1 MIKTVFLYAGQGSQ
15 KVGMGKDLYESY
27 DRFREVTDSL
37 DKVLSF
43 SLKDLMWNGP
53 DELLMQTE
61 YTQPCMAAFAAAAT
75 ELIRSK
81 GIDADAACGLSL
93 GEYGALYAAGVW
105 DAESYVRA
113 VAFRGRAMADAVK
126 GLDTAMSAVIGLD
139 ADKTEEACAK
149 VRDTGTGYVAVAN
162 YNCPGQYVIC
172 GDLQAAEAAEQ
183 AAVEL
188 GAKRCIRLKV
198 SAPFHTKFLEPA
210 GDKLYEYFKDVS
222 FAKPQI
228 PVAMNVTGTFL
239 KDDESIQ
246 ELLKAQVSN
255 SVRFE
260 EDAEALLKAGAE
272 VFIEIGP
279 GNALSGFV
287 KKTAAKLGLK
297 PAVYTVQSAD
307 DVDKLVSALGRS

>member
-15 KVGMGKDLYESY
+15 KVGMGKDLYDGYES
-27 DRFREVTDSL
+27 FREVIDSL
-37 DKVLSF
+37 EAALPF
-43 SLKDLMWNGP
+43 SLKELMWNGP
-53 DELLMQTE
+53 EEVLMQTQ

-75 ELIRSK
+75 ALIRSK

-93 GEYGALYAAGVW
+93 GEYGALHAAGVW
-105 DAESYVRA
+105 DAETYVKA
-113 VAFRGRAMADAVK
+113 VAFRGKAMADAVE

-139 ADKTEEACAK
+139 AVKTEEACSKA
-149 VRDTGTGYVAVAN
+149 RDAGIGYVTVAN

-172 GDLQAAEAAEQ
+172 GDEAAVEAAEKE
-183 AAVEL
+183 AAEL

-210 GDKLYEYFKDVS
+210 GDKLYEYFKTVN
-222 FAKPQI
+222 FGKAGI

-239 KDDESIQ
+239 AEDESIQ
-246 ELLKAQVSN
+246 ELLREQVSN

-297 PAVYTVQSAD
+297 PEIYTLQSAE
-307 DVDKLVSALGRS
+307 DVDKITAALGQS